1 MPNTPSSSFIPKQG
15 PAKRSRQVVS
25 RQVHVFT
32 VLSYI
37 LFFGALTASAGV
49 FLYTKHTDSQLQNE
63 VIALDAA
70 IANFSTEKM
79 EQVKAFNVR
88 LIQAEERIKNGVS
101 AVSIF
106 ESLEASTAQAV
117 SLQSFALKRVEDE
130 TFLLTAEVNTDT
142 FDSALFQRGLYER
155 NSIIEN
161 VSFEDLSLGTTD
173 SEEDAP
179 RSGVSFRA
187 ELEVP
192 LTAVPYMPEG
202 TALPLTETTV
212 VEISTSTEVVSTS
225 TEPLENEDNQSGI

>member
-1 MPNTPSSSFIPKQG
+1 
-15 PAKRSRQVVS
+15 
-25 RQVHVFT
+25 
-32 VLSYI
+32 
-37 LFFGALTASAGV
+37 
-49 FLYTKHTDSQLQNE
+49 
-63 VIALDAA
+63 
-70 IANFSTEKM
+70 M